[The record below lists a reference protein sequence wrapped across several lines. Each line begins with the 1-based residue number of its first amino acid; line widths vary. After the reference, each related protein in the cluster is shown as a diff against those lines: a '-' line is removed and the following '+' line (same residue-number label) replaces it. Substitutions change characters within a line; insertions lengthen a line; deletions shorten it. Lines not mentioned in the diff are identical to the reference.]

1 MLTVVKETAGC
12 FVQLPSNRGRQG
24 SDPHWVALFKESRL
38 AGFDENSRSS
48 MWLGGSTAMGTVYS
62 HIRALCPCSLFYLV
76 GCLSRPIQV
85 LAQSFF
91 LHAYIIRAYQIIF
104 VPDVLGLKYRRIM
117 FWPFLSSS
125 PVRFLSSASSISK
138 QATQGVISGSLVLTA
153 AATQRSLST
162 ELLVASEGERE

>member
-1 MLTVVKETAGC
+1 MNTPKNLLGHNTRRLGKRSESETQESSVLGNPGARIQPLLLKKVSSLLTVVKETAGC

-38 AGFDENSRSS
+38 AGFDENRRSS

-91 LHAYIIRAYQIIF
+91 YT
-104 VPDVLGLKYRRIM
+104 
-117 FWPFLSSS
+117 
-125 PVRFLSSASSISK
+125 SIS
-138 QATQGVISGSLVLTA
+138 
-153 AATQRSLST
+153 
-162 ELLVASEGERE
+162 SEPTR